1 MLTFPRSRRLIL
13 AALGFASGAALPAM
27 AQSAPAQTGCT
38 SAQHRQFDFW
48 VGRWDV
54 RRPDGRAAGT
64 NEIER
69 VLDGCALVERWT
81 GAGASRGMSLNFYDA
96 AAGRWRQS
104 WVDNQGQPLLLVG
117 GLRDGRMVLESATPD
132 GAARQRITWTPL
144 PGGDVRQLW
153 ETSADGGAT
162 WSTAFDGRYSRRAA
176 P

>member
-1 MLTFPRSRRLIL
+1 MHTFPRSRRVIV

-27 AQSAPAQTGCT
+27 AQSAPAQGGCT
-38 SAQHRQFDFW
+38 SAEHRQFDFW

-64 NEIER
+64 NAIER

-81 GAGASRGMSLNFYDA
+81 GAGPSRGMSLNFYDA

-132 GAARQRITWTPL
+132 SAARQRITWTPL
-144 PGGDVRQLW
+144 AGGDVRQLW

-162 WSTAFDGRYSRRAA
+162 WSTAFDGRYSRRTA